1 MHSVAQS
8 HGKDATAVYEL
19 DGVLSSRHSINASRQ
34 ASYDQLLDSVNALT
48 RHNVTIQLDVC
59 ADCAA

>member
-1 MHSVAQS
+1 M
-8 HGKDATAVYEL
+8 YEL